1 MKRCQR
7 RSACAAAPGAAR
19 EFSPVCS
26 RRFRNSLLTAQRVL
40 VFAESAIFLYE
51 RGETAT
57 RHCRFL
63 GPSSGRLSLG
73 RGKKKRR
80 RRPRRPSLQVT
91 PLISVARQKPLELSE
106 TIPGISLKRLI
117 ISSRSSAIWTKNMK
131 RFFCVL
137 SVLPPL
143 CASAA
148 ASDIDAPFNKIK

>member
-63 GPSSGRLSLG
+63 GPSSVGYLWG
-73 RGKKKRR
+73 GKKKRR

-91 PLISVARQKPLELSE
+91 PLISVARQKPLEMSE

-117 ISSRSSAIWTKNMK
+117 ISSRSSAIWTKKQRK
-131 RFFCVL
+131 RDIYEAVFLRSFR
-137 SVLPPL
+137 
-143 CASAA
+143 AA
-148 ASDIDAPFNKIK
+148 APLRVRCGK